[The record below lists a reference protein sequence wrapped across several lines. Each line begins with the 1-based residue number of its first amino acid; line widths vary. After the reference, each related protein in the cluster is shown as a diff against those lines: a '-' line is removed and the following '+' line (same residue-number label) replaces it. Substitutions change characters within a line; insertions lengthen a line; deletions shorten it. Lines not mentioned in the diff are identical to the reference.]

1 MLRYSFKR
9 HYPIDNTHV
18 KPRLSLVRMGEPVRQ
33 RDRGPQVIVAGM
45 CLVGMLLIGV
55 VCAIWRA
62 FS

>member
-18 KPRLSLVRMGEPVRQ
+18 KPRLSLVRMGEPVQQ

-45 CLVGMLLIGV
+45 CLVGMVIVGV
-55 VCAIWRA
+55 VAAIYGA
-62 FS
+62 FK